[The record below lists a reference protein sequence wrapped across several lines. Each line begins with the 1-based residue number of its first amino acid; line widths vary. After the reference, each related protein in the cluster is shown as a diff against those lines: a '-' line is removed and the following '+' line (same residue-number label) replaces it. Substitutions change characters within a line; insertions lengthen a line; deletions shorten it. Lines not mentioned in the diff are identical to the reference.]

1 LANRKGNGEGRR
13 RTFQVGQD
21 AEGAVDEVAYP
32 DYSGLVVCALLEE
45 DAEGLVGRPVV
56 LEEGAV
62 GPAGFVT
69 VWRRRMLVLVE
80 DVKHSILMFLG
91 SRLDVPVIIR

>member
-1 LANRKGNGEGRR
+1 
-13 RTFQVGQD
+13 
-21 AEGAVDEVAYP
+21 
-32 DYSGLVVCALLEE
+32 LEE

-62 GPAGFVT
+62 GTAGFVT
-69 VWRRRMLVLVE
+69 VWRRMLVLVE
-80 DVKHSILMFLG
+80 DVKHSMLTFLG